1 MQRTISRIS
10 WRMVIA
16 LLVALA
22 LLTSCGV
29 TKKTKSKETI
39 DYKANTA
46 EKSDSNSVSIID
58 TTSEI
63 SEQETNED
71 DVSVYFYNDTIQ
83 PDNVIPVIIKKE
95 GSTITIIPGNQKIK
109 SVKAAVK
116 VTSTNTEKQ
125 NRKTE
130 IGKSNSNEKTTTVQV
145 KQTKSGS
152 EKSKWNFNW
161 WIVVI
166 VLAFFVGVAI
176 FLGWRPWDFITT
188 FFKPKNKPQSNN
200 G

>member
-1 MQRTISRIS
+1 MQRTINRVS
-10 WRMVIA
+10 WRMIIA

-29 TKKTKSKETI
+29 TKKSKSKENI

-46 EKSDSNSVSIID
+46 EKSDSNSVWIVD
-58 TTSEI
+58 TTSEKT
-63 SEQETNED
+63 EQETNED

-95 GSTITIIPGNQKIK
+95 GSIITITPGNQKIK

-130 IGKSNSNEKTTTVQV
+130 IVKSNTSEKTTYVAIAV
-145 KQTKSGS
+145 NKSES
-152 EKSKWNFNW
+152 NKSKFNSSGLI
-161 WIVVI
+161 IVLV

-176 FLGWRPWDFITT
+176 FLGWRPWDLGSL
-188 FFKPKNKPQSNN
+188 FKKKKDANN
-200 G
+200 T